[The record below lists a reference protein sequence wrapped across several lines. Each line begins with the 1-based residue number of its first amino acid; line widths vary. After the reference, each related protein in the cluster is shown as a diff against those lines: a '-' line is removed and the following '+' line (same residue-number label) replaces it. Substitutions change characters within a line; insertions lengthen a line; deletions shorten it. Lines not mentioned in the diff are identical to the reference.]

1 MTAGWA
7 LGVGADTRVFMN
19 DRVSDAM
26 RNSPGVNTLRNLYYS
41 KGTTRYDY
49 TFGLSGLKNAG
60 LNPIE
65 QFVGSYSV
73 FVSPNMEGGFLQ
85 FTITNTTNLRSA
97 DYHLTPTSWNISPGY
112 PMGNFNQAIIFTEHL
127 RH

>member
-1 MTAGWA
+1 MTAGW
-7 LGVGADTRVFMN
+7 LFGVGDDRRLFMN
-19 DRVSDAM
+19 DRVANAM
-26 RNSPGVNTLRNLYYS
+26 RNSPGVNTARDRFYKLNKS
-41 KGTTRYDY
+41 HYDY

-73 FVSPNMEGGFLQ
+73 DISANLEGGFLQ
-85 FTITNTTNLRSA
+85 FTITNLTSLRSA
-97 DYHLTPTSWNISPGY
+97 DYHITPTSWNISPGY
-112 PMGNFNQAIIFTEHL
+112 PMGNFNQAFIFTEPL